1 MVGFSFEQLYPDAS
15 AFWSIPIHG
24 TGGGIEIATMQE
36 RLLILED
43 GYDFNFDQSMIKIS
57 LKTVSL
63 YSFLREGSE
72 AKDSDFYF

>member
-1 MVGFSFEQLYPDAS
+1 MLKLLHVLVGFSFEQLYPDAS

-57 LKTVSL
+57 LKLLAYTA
-63 YSFLREGSE
+63 F
-72 AKDSDFYF
+72 